1 MRAVAER
8 DGAAPPS
15 VGARIRRAASTPTT
29 LRGAAGVLVLFALL
43 EALTR
48 AELANPEYLPPVSTI
63 LARTVELLVT
73 PSFLRDVLATMQA
86 WAVGLGLAVLVAV
99 PVGVLLGTS
108 ERAYKATH
116 ALVEFLRPI
125 PSVALI
131 PLAILL
137 FGQGLEMKAALVLY
151 GSTWPILYNAIYG
164 MHSVDPVAR
173 DTARSFGLNRLAV
186 LVRVAVP
193 SAAPFVWTGIRV
205 ASAVALILAISAE
218 LLSGGTEGIG
228 VYMLSVQQSGRQDL
242 VYAATIVTGILGF
255 LVNWALV
262 AVERRRFGWQPA
274 LREET

>member
-8 DGAAPPS
+8 DGAAPAS
-15 VGARIRRAASTPTT
+15 VGARITRAASSARA
-29 LRGAAGVLVLFALL
+29 LRGAVGVLVLFALL

-48 AELANPEYLPPVSTI
+48 AELADPEYLPPVSEI
-63 LARTVELLVT
+63 LARTVGLLVT
-73 PSFLRDVLATMQA
+73 ASFLRDVLATLQA
-86 WAVGLGLAVLVAV
+86 LAVGLGLAVLVAV
-99 PVGVLLGTS
+99 PVGALLGTS
-108 ERAYKATH
+108 ERAYKATY

-137 FGQGLEMKAALVLY
+137 FGQGLQMKAALVLY
-151 GSTWPILYNAIYG
+151 GSTWPVLYNAIYG
-164 MHSVDPVAR
+164 IHSVDPVAR
-173 DTARSFGLNRLAV
+173 DTARSFGLSRLAI
-186 LVRVAVP
+186 LIRVAVP

-262 AVERRRFGWQPA
+262 RAERRLFGWQPA
-274 LREET
+274 LREEA